1 LTTRYVVASD
11 RPWNVGLAER
21 LSRVCSR
28 DFVAISSANELTP
41 ENLARLQPR
50 YVFFAHWSTRIPQ
63 AVWDAYECV
72 VFHMTDLP
80 YGRGGSPMQN
90 LIARGHEATV
100 ITALRCVEAL
110 DAGPIYLKRALS
122 LLGSAEEIFIRA
134 DRVIEQMI
142 IDIQRDEP
150 SPVPQSGEPVMF
162 RRRRPEDGDLAVVAG
177 LDRWYDWIRMLD
189 AEGYPPAYLDV
200 GDVRLEFRNVTR
212 RTGHLEAMVKI
223 RIRDAGRQP

>member
-1 LTTRYVVASD
+1 MRYVVASD

-21 LSRVCSR
+21 LSTACSC
-28 DFVAISSANELTP
+28 DFVAISSLDELTP

-50 YVFFAHWSTRIPQ
+50 YVFIAHWSTRIPQ
-63 AVWDAYECV
+63 AVWDAHECV

-80 YGRGGSPMQN
+80 YGRGGSPLQN
-90 LIARGHEATV
+90 LIARGYEATV

-110 DAGPIYLKRALS
+110 DAGPIYLKRPLS

-142 IDIQRDEP
+142 IDIQRDEL
-150 SPVPQSGEPVMF
+150 SPVPQSGEPVVF

-177 LDRWYDWIRMLD
+177 LDQWHDWIRMLD
-189 AEGYPPAYLDV
+189 AEGYPRAYLDV
-200 GDVRLEFRNVTR
+200 GDVRLEFHNVAR
-212 RTGHLEAMVKI
+212 RAGHLEAMVKI
-223 RIRDAGRQP
+223 RIRDVGRQP